1 MKKALIAALLMT
13 ATFAMAR
20 PAPLVVDAA
29 WLAKHLDDP
38 DLVLLH
44 VGDKAGYEAGHI
56 KGARQVTL
64 QDLHVSDH
72 EGKGLILEMP
82 APDDLKRR
90 LESFGISNDSRVVV
104 YYGKDWVSP
113 STRIVFTLDYADLG
127 DRVSLLDGGMGA
139 WVKAGYP
146 IVTETT
152 VAKKGTL
159 KPLAIKPIVVDAAFV
174 RKNAG
179 TKGIALVDGRA
190 SVFYDGVDTGASHDG
205 KHRTGHITG
214 AGSVPFTSI
223 TNDDLMLRS
232 HDEWR
237 ALLTRAGV
245 KPGDTVL
252 GYCHIGMQA
261 TAVLFAARSLGHK
274 VLLYDGSFQDWS
286 RHEDY
291 PVENPAEKARR

>member
-1 MKKALIAALLMT
+1 MKKALLATLFF
-13 ATFAMAR
+13 ATFASAK

-44 VGDKAGYEAGHI
+44 VGDKAGYEAAHI

-64 QDLHVSDH
+64 QDLHVTDH

-82 APDDLKRR
+82 APDDLKKR
-90 LESFGISNDSRVVV
+90 LESFGISDGSRIVV

-113 STRIVFTLDYADLG
+113 STRIIFTLDYAGLG
-127 DRVSLLDGGMGA
+127 DRASLLNGGMGA
-139 WVKAGYP
+139 WVKAGNAT
-146 IVTETT
+146 VTEATP
-152 VAKKGTL
+152 AKKGSLSPL
-159 KPLAIKPIVVDAAFV
+159 KIKPIVVDAEFV

-179 TKGIALVDGRA
+179 RKGIALVDGRA
-190 SVFYDGVDTGASHDG
+190 SVFYDGVDTGESHDG
-205 KHRTGHITG
+205 KHATGHITG

-223 TNDDLMLRS
+223 TDDKLMLRS

-237 ALLTRAGV
+237 ALLTKAGV
-245 KPGDTVL
+245 KAGDTVL
-252 GYCHIGMQA
+252 GYCHIGMQT

-286 RHEDY
+286 RHKDY
-291 PVENPAEKARR
+291 PVENPSATASR

>member
-1 MKKALIAALLMT
+1 MKKAILAMLLI
-13 ATFAMAR
+13 ATFAEGK
-20 PAPLVVDAA
+20 PLVVDAA
-29 WLAKHLDDP
+29 WLAKHLEDP

-72 EGKGLILEMP
+72 AGKGLILEMP
-82 APDDLKRR
+82 ASDDLKKR
-90 LESFGISNDSRVVV
+90 LESFGISNDSRIVV

-113 STRIVFTLDYADLG
+113 TTRILFTLDYAGLG
-127 DRVSLLDGGMGA
+127 DRASLLDGGMSA
-139 WVKAGYP
+139 WVKAGQP
-146 IVTETT
+146 TVTEPTP
-152 VAKKGTL
+152 AKTGSLAPL
-159 KPLAIKPIVVDAAFV
+159 KPRPIVVDAEFV

-179 TKGIALVDGRA
+179 AKGIALVDGRA
-190 SVFYDGVDTGASHDG
+190 SVFYDGVDTGESHEG

-223 TNDDLMLRS
+223 TSEDLTLRS
-232 HDEWR
+232 PDEWR
-237 ALLTRAGV
+237 ALLTKAGV

-252 GYCHIGMQA
+252 GYCHIGMQT

-274 VLLYDGSFQDWS
+274 VLLYDGSMQDWS
-286 RHEDY
+286 RHKDY
-291 PVENPAEKARR
+291 PVENPSEHAGH